1 MVKIY
6 ENGIFI
12 SCEAENR
19 IFKVLIEDRGK
30 IVFTGDKVPDEY
42 EGISS
47 RVNLGGKC
55 VVPAFADTHIHFES
69 FSFFQSTF
77 DVRRVKDLCRVKS
90 TMDRLRALLTCCS
103 RLQKADL
110 NWLIDEGYFIKET
123 KGVRGKE

>member
-47 RVNLGGKC
+47 RVNLGHMCKN
-55 VVPAFADTHIHFES
+55 PPHFNGEMNCPS
-69 FSFFQSTF
+69 YY
-77 DVRRVKDLCRVKS
+77 
-90 TMDRLRALLTCCS
+90 MYGYIPNN
-103 RLQKADL
+103 
-110 NWLIDEGYFIKET
+110 NW
-123 KGVRGKE
+123 